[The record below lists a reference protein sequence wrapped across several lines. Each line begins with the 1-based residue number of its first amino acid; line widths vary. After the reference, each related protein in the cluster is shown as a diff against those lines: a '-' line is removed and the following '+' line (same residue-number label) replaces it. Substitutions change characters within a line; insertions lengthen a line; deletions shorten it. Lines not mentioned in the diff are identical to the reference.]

1 MSVPWRIYSSVRIL
15 LLYVR
20 LRATHAMQI
29 VVLAGMLVACSAC
42 GPRTVRDDPSG
53 WTGVATLSQIEELRS
68 VEVLLPLHP
77 DSIVARY
84 QRYDPHTFYAVFS
97 SRINALGLL
106 IDTLNRPL
114 DPSVRIDTLSID
126 HTFESLGEAA
136 LRGRTLFLSSSYFYM
151 FESPE
156 VCKSVVTHEFGHI
169 YYRLL
174 DPASRDE
181 LDQVWERIRRSALF
195 YIFRDGEYA
204 GNARFGG
211 HPEESP
217 AELFASAFNLLR
229 NRPQELSS
237 RMLFVSIPDRQLVD
251 RVNTILGR
259 IPLY

>member
-1 MSVPWRIYSSVRIL
+1 MHMFFL
-15 LLYVR
+15 QAR
-20 LRATHAMQI
+20 LRASHRTM
-29 VVLAGMLVACSAC
+29 VVALTGMLVTGISC
-42 GPRTVRDDPSG
+42 GPQTLRGDASG
-53 WTGVATLSQIEELRS
+53 WTGVATLSQVEELRS
-68 VEVLLPLHP
+68 IEVLLPVHP

-156 VCKSVVTHEFGHI
+156 VCRSVVTHEFGHI

-181 LDQVWERIRRSALF
+181 LDKVWERIQRSALF

-251 RVNTILGR
+251 RVNAILGR
-259 IPLY
+259 IPLH